1 MAKKLRIITGLILF
15 AFVAM
20 HLVNIAMGLSSVALM
35 ERAQPWLL
43 GLWSNIV
50 MGPILMIAFLVHM
63 GLGLQAI
70 YRRNTLQIKRN
81 DLVQIV
87 SSLILVPLL
96 IPHFVGTYVV
106 REFFDLPQYY
116 PGTLMLFWYY
126 EPAEGLRQVILLAA
140 TWIHGCIGLFIWLR
154 LQPWWSKVSLLLS
167 PLAVALPVFAMLG
180 YVEGG
185 KAVMSGAVEVVY
197 AQPPEGG
204 MSIDDILARLD
215 EIKYWMIGLF
225 LLVVALVLAARWWRL
240 MGHDGATRVHYL
252 GQPAYSADNG
262 LTLLESATVND
273 IPHAALCGGRGRCGT
288 CRVRVVKTSE
298 ELPQPTDDELFTLAR
313 IGAKDDVRLACQMKI
328 AGGQL
333 EVERLLPPHVKHGD
347 LFRSHEKPEAP
358 DGPTDGVAEATE

>member
-1 MAKKLRIITGLILF
+1 MIKKLRIITGLILF

-43 GLWSNIV
+43 GIWSNV
-50 MGPILMIAFLVHM
+50 VVAPILMVAFLVHM
-63 GLGLQAI
+63 GLGLQAV

-81 DLVQIV
+81 DIVQIV

-96 IPHFVGTYVV
+96 IPHLVGTYVV
-106 REFFDLPQYY
+106 REFFGLPQDY
-116 PGTLMLFWYY
+116 PGILMLFWYY
-126 EPAEGLRQVILLAA
+126 EPAEGLRQVVLLAA

-154 LQPWWSKVSLLLS
+154 LQPWWSKVSLFLS

-204 MSIDDILARLD
+204 MSLD
-215 EIKYWMIGLF
+215 EILVRLDQIKYWLIGLF
-225 LLVVALVLAARWWRL
+225 LLIVVLVLVARWWRL
-240 MGHDGATRVHYL
+240 MGHDGATRVHYV
-252 GQPAYSADNG
+252 GQPAYTAENG

-298 ELPQPTDDELFTLAR
+298 ELASASDEELHTLAR
-313 IGAKDDVRLACQMKI
+313 IGAAGDVRLACQLKV
-328 AGGQL
+328 AGGHL
-333 EVERLLPPHVKHGD
+333 EVERLLPPYLKHSELSRTHG
-347 LFRSHEKPEAP
+347 
-358 DGPTDGVAEATE
+358 GAEALRGRKDGALEAAE